1 MKSPEHIPSNQVLL
15 LGRGVDRIDDSNGYS
30 LSRASHARAMAAAR
44 YHADHRLWFG
54 AHDSRIV
61 VSGGY
66 AGVAADQEAP
76 PVEFRE
82 ARLMRKVM
90 MEAGVPGPLI
100 EVEDQSV
107 STTDNFAK
115 VLENGFFAG
124 QEFTNVNP
132 LLIVGSGQHVV
143 RRGIPLARAAF
154 DITEQRG
161 VLCLPAE
168 GENIRTRAQEVLL
181 GAMTKRAIE
190 QINPEPWN
198 AEDMGH
204 VGARLEAVVKGTPEA
219 DGMTP
224 WPMMARLGEIAVG
237 TVQYLPHLRQD
248 ISAQYLAA

>member
-124 QEFTNVNP
+124 QRDIVRTPGVCRNTILAEARVAARLPLQFQNLKVPHAVALEVPSRAQAGNTATNNHDGDATFTRWLRNRLASKQVTD
-132 LLIVGSGQHVV
+132 IV
-143 RRGIPLARAAF
+143 RRT
-154 DITEQRG
+154 D
-161 VLCLPAE
+161 
-168 GENIRTRAQEVLL
+168 
-181 GAMTKRAIE
+181 K
-190 QINPEPWN
+190 
-198 AEDMGH
+198 
-204 VGARLEAVVKGTPEA
+204 
-219 DGMTP
+219 
-224 WPMMARLGEIAVG
+224 
-237 TVQYLPHLRQD
+237 
-248 ISAQYLAA
+248 